1 MMEQMT
7 PEFFDGEVL
16 KWIQISGLTLG
27 EIQYPSECERAAHRH
42 ERASFNFPLEG
53 GYIEYQ
59 GKRSE
64 ECKAFT
70 LSFQPQGHEH
80 SYCGAK
86 TISRAFT
93 IEIEDAWLA
102 RLREHSVTLD
112 TPCKLRGGLAS
123 WLITR
128 LYNEFRVME
137 ADSSL
142 VIEALAL
149 EIAVETSRRKERL
162 SETNPPLWLKQAVEL
177 LHDQFAESISLQH
190 IARSVGVHPVHLARV
205 FRQHHHCS
213 VGEYLR
219 RLRVEVA
226 CQRMIDSNA
235 TLLEIALATGFS
247 DQSQFT
253 HTFKRAIGL
262 TPARFR
268 SQMRTRLR

>member
-1 MMEQMT
+1 MMERRT

-16 KWIQISGLTLG
+16 RWTQVNGLTLG
-27 EIQYPSECERAAHRH
+27 EIQYPSEYERAAHRH
-42 ERASFNFPLEG
+42 ERACFHFPFQG
-53 GYIEYQ
+53 GYVEYQ

-64 ECKAFT
+64 ECRTFT
-70 LSFQPQGHEH
+70 VSFQPKGHEH
-80 SYCGAK
+80 SYCATK
-86 TISRAFT
+86 TISRAFS
-93 IEIEDAWLA
+93 IEIEDDWLA
-102 RLREHSVTLD
+102 RLCEHSVTLD

-128 LYNEFRVME
+128 LHNEFRVME
-137 ADSSL
+137 ADSPL

-149 EIAVETSRRKERL
+149 ELAVEASRRKERL
-162 SETNPPLWLKQAVEL
+162 SARNPPLWLKQAVEL
-177 LHDQFAESISLQH
+177 LHDRFAESLSLRH

-205 FRQHHHCS
+205 FRQHHHCT

-226 CQRMIDSNA
+226 CQQMMHSNA

-253 HTFKRAIGL
+253 HTFKRAMGL
-262 TPARFR
+262 TPSSFR
-268 SQMRTRLR
+268 SQTRLRFR